1 MRLSG
6 TFFTTL
12 STKET
17 ADGFEPRLVSSAESR
32 LMSPVESLIRIEPD
46 NVIFK
51 AHFPDYP
58 ITPGAVQI
66 RVATELLENHLGK
79 SLSLSQVED
88 LKFIEPLFPGAEV
101 TYSFTKLLEAE
112 GRLKVELTVRSE
124 EKVFSRMSLEYSCK
138 DSSAAVTST
147 GSVTVVRQDLAEQ
160 VASMVGEPRRTM
172 VGESGRTMVGEPS
185 RTMVG
190 EPSRTM
196 VGEPSRTTVG
206 ESGRTMVGEP
216 SRTTVGELRRTTVGE
231 PSRTTVGELRRTTV
245 GEPSRTTVG
254 ELRRTTVGEPS
265 RTTVG
270 ELRRTTVGE
279 PSRTTVGEL
288 RRTTVGELRRTIE
301 APGLLKN
308 LKTCVIIPVYNN
320 AGTVK
325 DVVQRT
331 LRYCS
336 DVIVVD
342 DGSTDG
348 SSDSLEELGA
358 VLVRYERNRGKG
370 YALKTGFK
378 EAKARGFERAI
389 TIDAD
394 GQHYPEDIP
403 VFAAEAKEHPDA
415 MLVGSRN
422 LKTENMPGGNTFANK
437 FSNFWFRL
445 QTGVNL
451 PDTQSGFRLY
461 QLGRMGGL
469 HLLTCRYEAELELL
483 VFQCW
488 KGTRM
493 RPVGIRVHYPPEG
506 ERVTHFRPFRD
517 FFRISVLN
525 TVLCVLA
532 LFYGLPSRMLRKK

>member
-6 TFFTTL
+6 TFFTVI

-17 ADGFEPRLVSSAESR
+17 ENGSEPRLV
-32 LMSPVESLIRIEPD
+32 SPVESLIRLEPG

-79 SLSLSQVED
+79 GLTLARVGD
-88 LKFIEPLFPGAEV
+88 LKFMEPLFPGAEV
-101 TYSFTKLLEAE
+101 TYSFTESVEAD
-112 GRLKVELTVRSE
+112 GHLKVELTVRSE
-124 EKVFSRMSLEYSCK
+124 EKVFSRMSLEYSIVVRQN
-138 DSSAAVTST
+138 SP
-147 GSVTVVRQDLAEQ
+147 TVVRQGLAES
-160 VASMVGEPRRTM
+160 VASTSSATRA
-172 VGESGRTMVGEPS
+172 ESVT
-185 RTMVG
+185 
-190 EPSRTM
+190 
-196 VGEPSRTTVG
+196 
-206 ESGRTMVGEP
+206 
-216 SRTTVGELRRTTVGE
+216 ELAEV
-231 PSRTTVGELRRTTV
+231 
-245 GEPSRTTVG
+245 
-254 ELRRTTVGEPS
+254 
-265 RTTVG
+265 
-270 ELRRTTVGE
+270 
-279 PSRTTVGEL
+279 
-288 RRTTVGELRRTIE
+288 TI
-301 APGLLKN
+301 LKE
-308 LKTCVIIPVYNN
+308 LKTCIIVPVYNN
-320 AGTVK
+320 VGTING
-325 DVVQRT
+325 VVQRI
-331 LRYCS
+331 LRFCQ

-348 SSDSLEELGA
+348 SSDSLEDLGA
-358 VLVRYERNRGKG
+358 VVVRYEKNRGKG

-394 GQHYPEDIP
+394 GQHFPEDIP
-403 VFAAEAKEHPDA
+403 AFAAEAKKHPDA

-422 LKTENMPGGNTFANK
+422 LRMENMPGGNTFANK

-461 QLGRMGGL
+461 QLNRIGAL
-469 HLLTCRYEAELELL
+469 HFLTYRYEAELELL

-488 KGTRM
+488 KGVRM
-493 RPVGIRVHYPPEG
+493 QPVGINVYYPPEG

-525 TVLCVLA
+525 TVLCILA
-532 LFYGLPSRMLRKK
+532 LFYGLPSRLFRKK

>member
-6 TFFTTL
+6 TFFTIL

-17 ADGFEPRLVSSAESR
+17 ADGFEPRLMSAAEPR
-32 LMSPVESLIRIEPD
+32 LVSPVESLIRIEPD

-66 RVATELLENHLGK
+66 RVATELLESHLDRK
-79 SLSLSQVED
+79 LSLARVCD

-160 VASMVGEPRRTM
+160 VASMVGEPRRT
-172 VGESGRTMVGEPS
+172 
-185 RTMVG
+185 
-190 EPSRTM
+190 
-196 VGEPSRTTVG
+196 
-206 ESGRTMVGEP
+206 
-216 SRTTVGELRRTTVGE
+216 TVGE
-231 PSRTTVGELRRTTV
+231 PRRTM
-245 GEPSRTTVG
+245 
-254 ELRRTTVGEPS
+254 
-265 RTTVG
+265 
-270 ELRRTTVGE
+270 
-279 PSRTTVGEL
+279 
-288 RRTTVGELRRTIE
+288 E

-308 LKTCVIIPVYNN
+308 LKTCVIVPVYNN
-320 AGTVK
+320 AGTVN

-358 VLVRYERNRGKG
+358 VVVRYERNRGKG

-378 EAKARGFERAI
+378 EAKACGFERAI

-415 MLVGSRN
+415 ILVGSRN

-488 KGTRM
+488 KGVRM
-493 RPVGIRVHYPPEG
+493 RPVGINVHYPPEG

>member
-6 TFFTTL
+6 TFFTVI

-17 ADGFEPRLVSSAESR
+17 ENGSEPRLVS
-32 LMSPVESLIRIEPD
+32 LVEPLIRLEPG

-66 RVATELLENHLGK
+66 RVATELLEDYFEK
-79 SLSLSQVED
+79 SLTLKTVSD
-88 LKFIEPLFPGAEV
+88 LKFMEPLYPGAEV
-101 TYSFTKLLEAE
+101 AYSFTKLVEAD
-112 GRLKVELTVRSE
+112 GHLKVELTVRSE
-124 EKVFSRMSLEYSCK
+124 EKVFSRMSLEYSIVVRQ
-138 DSSAAVTST
+138 SSP
-147 GSVTVVRQDLAEQ
+147 TVVRQGSPTVVRQGLAES
-160 VASMVGEPRRTM
+160 VASTSSATRAASVTELAEVTTGPVAEP
-172 VGESGRTMVGEPS
+172 V
-185 RTMVG
+185 
-190 EPSRTM
+190 
-196 VGEPSRTTVG
+196 
-206 ESGRTMVGEP
+206 
-216 SRTTVGELRRTTVGE
+216 
-231 PSRTTVGELRRTTV
+231 
-245 GEPSRTTVG
+245 
-254 ELRRTTVGEPS
+254 
-265 RTTVG
+265 
-270 ELRRTTVGE
+270 
-279 PSRTTVGEL
+279 
-288 RRTTVGELRRTIE
+288 E

-320 AGTVK
+320 VGTIK
-325 DVVQRT
+325 NVVLRT
-331 LRYCS
+331 LRFCK

-348 SSDSLEELGA
+348 SSDSLEDLGA
-358 VLVRYERNRGKG
+358 VVVRYEKNRGKG

-378 EAKARGFERAI
+378 EAKSRGFERAI
-389 TIDAD
+389 TLDAD
-394 GQHYPEDIP
+394 GQHFPEDIP
-403 VFAAEAKEHPDA
+403 AFAAEAKAHPDA

-422 LKTENMPGGNTFANK
+422 LRMENMPGGNTFANK

-461 QLGRMGGL
+461 QLKRIGAL
-469 HLLTCRYEAELELL
+469 HFLTYRYEAELELL

-488 KGTRM
+488 KGVRM
-493 RPVGIRVHYPPEG
+493 LPVGINVYYPPEG

-532 LFYGLPSRMLRKK
+532 LSYGLPSRLLRKK